1 MMYDIIVFENLR
13 FRPFTRQRE
22 ASVFEKNAF
31 LVTVFT
37 ESVWTVGETGGKDKN
52 RYVWTGAKC

>member
-1 MMYDIIVFENLR
+1 MHDIIV
-13 FRPFTRQRE
+13 FTRQRE

-52 RYVWTGAKC
+52 SYVWTGAKC